1 MSDDWDLLLLPGS
14 DVPEPV
20 SNHVPDNE
28 SSENIM
34 SDDTFR
40 SLLDDPPTEL
50 CSASVLAN
58 LVTQYL
64 TSDWQ
69 NQFAP
74 TE

>member
-1 MSDDWDLLLLPGS
+1 MSDDWDLLLLPGG
-14 DVPEPV
+14 DETV
-20 SNHVPDNE
+20 SNHVPDDE

-40 SLLDDPPTEL
+40 SLLDDPPAAFWD
-50 CSASVLAN
+50 ASVLVD

-69 NQFAP
+69 NQFASI
-74 TE
+74 E

>member
-1 MSDDWDLLLLPGS
+1 MY
-14 DVPEPV
+14 PEDEAV
-20 SNHVPDNE
+20 DPDE
-28 SSENIM
+28 SSEDIM

-40 SLLDDPPTEL
+40 SLLDKPPAAFWD
-50 CSASVLAN
+50 ASVLAN

-69 NQFAP
+69 NQFES